1 MRVSEATYGD
11 APHPIKGKRQLTW
24 RRAAWIRRA
33 LLTLLVLSQSVI
45 ASIYMTAV
53 LPYHGG
59 TYVELGI
66 ITLFFVL
73 FAWISVGF
81 WMGVFGFVIRC
92 FGGDRLSLLRR
103 HTSAEL
109 NERLLSRTAVVMPIY
124 HEPIHRTFSGIRAMY
139 RSLEQTGQIDHFD
152 FFILSDSRD
161 PDVWLA
167 EQAAWHQLC
176 QELGAGGRL
185 FYRRRTLNQHYKS
198 GNIAD
203 FLRRWGCGYE
213 YMIVLD
219 ADSLMGGSTLVKM
232 VQLMQAEPQTGILQT
247 NATLVNA
254 RSMFARVQQFA
265 NQMYG
270 PLFTTGLA
278 SLQLGEAV
286 YWGHNAIIR
295 TRAFMQHCSLKRL
308 CGPGLFSGSILSHD
322 FVEAALMGRAG
333 YEVWLE
339 PDLLQSHEESP
350 PTLVD
355 DLQRDKRW
363 AKGNL
368 QHLWV
373 MLFEPRLRPAH
384 RMAFLH
390 GIMSYLASPLWLAFL
405 ILTTIEAARLVLV
418 PINYFP
424 EPHSLFPLWPEW
436 NPEWAIGLAGS
447 TLFLL
452 FLPKLL
458 AVIDAIRC
466 RRVNHH
472 GGFLRLLPS
481 VIGEILVSSLLAP
494 IRMLA
499 HSRYVLESLLNVT
512 LRWAGQNRTDET
524 RWSAAILHQLP
535 GTLIAGGWA
544 TFAFWLDQMFFYWSL
559 PVAGPL
565 VFAAPTSVFLSR
577 VGPGECLKRWRF
589 FQVQEER
596 YGSPLL
602 DDLNTKSCPLLDTR
616 TGPSSAAVQAILD
629 PVLNRVH
636 QAMGHAHRGGKKQE
650 MILALRRR
658 CFHLGPEALTQ
669 KELSYLARDRASLQW
684 LHDQAWRASPE
695 SYWGRA
701 LQRRFQHSAQIGFGH
716 FIQYPKPFHL
726 NSRPGSVS
734 QSQTRVF

>member
-1 MRVSEATYGD
+1 MRLSEATLNN
-11 APHPIKGKRQLTW
+11 AQPQLSLRQRTRW
-24 RRAAWIRRA
+24 RRAAWIRRT
-33 LLTLLVLSQSVI
+33 LLTLLVLAQSLL
-45 ASIYMTAV
+45 ASSYMTAV

-92 FGGDRLSLLRR
+92 FGGDRFSLLKR
-103 HTSAEL
+103 HPSEKLQEQAL
-109 NERLLSRTAVVMPIY
+109 RRTAVVMPIY
-124 HEPIHRTFSGIRAMY
+124 HEPIGRSFGGIRAMY
-139 RSLEQTGQIDHFD
+139 RSLVQTGQIEHFD
-152 FFILSDSRD
+152 FFILSDSRN

-185 FYRRRTLNQHYKS
+185 FYRRRTLNQHHKS

-203 FLRRWGCGYE
+203 FLRRWGHSYE

-219 ADSLMGGSTLVKM
+219 ADSLMGGSTVVKM
-232 VQLMQAEPQTGILQT
+232 VQLMQAEPQIGILQT
-247 NATLVNA
+247 NPTLVNA
-254 RSMFARVQQFA
+254 RSLFARVQQFA

-295 TRAFMQHCSLKRL
+295 TRAFMQHCGLKRL
-308 CGPGLFSGSILSHD
+308 CGPGLFNGPILSHD
-322 FVEAALMGRAG
+322 FVEAAFMGRAG
-333 YEVWLE
+333 YEIWVE

-355 DLQRDKRW
+355 DLKRDKRW
-363 AKGNL
+363 VKGNL

-373 MLFEPRLRPAH
+373 MLFAPRLRPAH
-384 RMAFLH
+384 RMAFLN
-390 GIMSYLASPLWLAFL
+390 GIMSYLASPLWLVFL

-424 EPHSLFPLWPEW
+424 EPHSLFPVWPEW
-436 NPEWAIGLAGS
+436 HPEWAIGLASS

-466 RRVNHH
+466 RRVKHH
-472 GGFLRLLPS
+472 GGFIRLLPS
-481 VIGEILVSSLLAP
+481 VIIEILVSSLLAP

-499 HSRYVLESLLNVT
+499 HSRYVLEALLN
-512 LRWAGQNRTDET
+512 LSLHWAGQNRTEET
-524 RWSAAILHQLP
+524 HWRDAIIKQAP
-535 GTLIAGGWA
+535 GTLIAGAWA
-544 TFAFWLDQMFFYWSL
+544 TFAYWLDPMFFYWSL
-559 PVAGPL
+559 PVAVPL
-565 VFAAPTSVFLSR
+565 MLGAPISVFLSR
-577 VGPGECLKRWRF
+577 MGLGDHLKHWGLLL
-589 FQVQEER
+589 VPEER
-596 YGSPLL
+596 YGSRLL
-602 DDLNTKSCPLLDTR
+602 DDLNTDSNPELYTQA
-616 TGPSSAAVQAILD
+616 GAYSPAVQAILD

-636 QAMGHAHRGGKKQE
+636 QAMGHAHRGGKKQA
-650 MILALRRR
+650 MILTLRKR
-658 CFHLGPEALTQ
+658 CFHQGPEALTP

-684 LHDQAWRASPE
+684 LHDQAWCASPD
-695 SYWGRA
+695 SYWGKA
-701 LQRRFQHSAQIGFGH
+701 LQRRPHSVPKRFSLPIRL
-716 FIQYPKPFHL
+716 PKPRQM
-726 NSRPGSVS
+726 NSRRRTFSPATIRVS
-734 QSQTRVF
+734 